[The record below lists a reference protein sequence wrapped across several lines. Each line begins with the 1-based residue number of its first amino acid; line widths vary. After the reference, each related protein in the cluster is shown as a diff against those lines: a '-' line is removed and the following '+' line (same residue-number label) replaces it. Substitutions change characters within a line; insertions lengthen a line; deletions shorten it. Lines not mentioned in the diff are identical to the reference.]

1 MVKKLTDFIETVF
14 GLNHFEYP
22 FLFFLFLLIPLLYF
36 INRLYKK
43 KGFKFIFYSSSK
55 LFKKKEPSLKIIF
68 AQSIFGFKLLA
79 LFFIIIALA
88 RPQKINSFKVEKVT
102 GVNIMITLDIS
113 GSMKA
118 LDFHPAN
125 RLETA
130 KVVINDFI
138 KKRVNDKIGL
148 IVFAGTAY
156 TKSPLTINYDFL
168 NRYVLETSTEDL
180 KDEGGTAI
188 GVALAT
194 AVNRLVGIRSVNS
207 GKKLIPG
214 QKIKK
219 KSARGIIILL
229 TDGVNNTGE
238 IDPNDA
244 ADMAK
249 DFNIKVYTI
258 GIGKSGRVPYIDID
272 PFGNKRQVMV
282 DSIIDEDLLKK
293 IAKIT
298 GGLYFN
304 ATKKETLIKIFED
317 INKWEKTEISS
328 RTIKDVKE
336 RYFFFLLFGFF
347 LFFLAEILKRSILR
361 VLP

>member
-1 MVKKLTDFIETVF
+1 MLQKISNFIDSVF
-14 GLNHFEYP
+14 GLNYFEYP
-22 FLFFLFLLIPLLYF
+22 YLFFLLLLIPLLF
-36 INRLYKK
+36 FVNRLFQK
-43 KGFKFIFYSSSK
+43 KGYRFIYYSSNK
-55 LFKKKEPSLKIIF
+55 LFKKKELSLKIIF
-68 AQSIFGFKLLA
+68 AKSIFGLKLIA
-79 LFFIIIALA
+79 LFFFIIALA
-88 RPQKINSFKVEKVT
+88 RPQKVNSFKIEKVT

-130 KVVINDFI
+130 KEVIVNFI
-138 KKRVNDKIGL
+138 KRRTNDKLGL
-148 IVFAGTAY
+148 IVFAGTAF

-168 NRYVLETSTEDL
+168 KRYVLETSTEDL
-180 KDEGGTAI
+180 RDEGGTAI

-194 AVNRLVGIRSVNS
+194 AVNRLIGIRSVNNQ
-207 GKKLIPG
+207 KKLAPG
-214 QKIKK
+214 EKPQK

-258 GIGKSGRVPYIDID
+258 GIGKSGKVPYIDTD

-282 DSIIDEDLLKK
+282 ESIIDEDLLKN
-293 IAKIT
+293 IAKKT

-328 RTIKDVKE
+328 RTIRDVKE
-336 RYFFFLLFGFF
+336 KYFFFLMFGLF
-347 LFFLAEILKRSILR
+347 LLFLAEVLKRSILR
-361 VLP
+361 IIP

>member
-1 MVKKLTDFIETVF
+1 MLKKISNFIESIF
-14 GLNHFEYP
+14 DLNYFEYP
-22 FLFFLFLLIPLLYF
+22 LLFLLLLLIPFLFF
-36 INRLYKK
+36 INRLYQK
-43 KGFKFIFYSSSK
+43 KGFRFIYYSSNK

-68 AQSIFGFKLLA
+68 AKSIFGLKLISLI
-79 LFFIIIALA
+79 FFIIALA
-88 RPQKINSFKVEKVT
+88 RPQKVNSFKIEKVT

-118 LDFHPAN
+118 LDFHPKN

-130 KVVINDFI
+130 KEVINDFI
-138 KKRVNDKIGL
+138 KKRLNDKIGL

-156 TKSPLTINYDFL
+156 TKSPLTINYNFL
-168 NRYVLETSTEDL
+168 NRYVMETSTEDL
-180 KDEGGTAI
+180 KEEGGTAI

-194 AVNRLVGIRSVNS
+194 AVNRLVGIGSETSSKNDLL
-207 GKKLIPG
+207 KKN
-214 QKIKK
+214 

-244 ADMAK
+244 AEMAK

-258 GIGKSGRVPYIDID
+258 GIGKTGKVPYIDIG

-282 DSIIDEDLLKK
+282 DSIIDEELLKK
-293 IAKIT
+293 IAKKT

-304 ATKKETLIKIFED
+304 ATKKEALIKIFND

-328 RTIKDVKE
+328 RTIKDIKE
-336 RYFFFLLFGFF
+336 RY
-347 LFFLAEILKRSILR
+347 LFFLIFGLILLFIAEILKRSILR
-361 VLP
+361 IIP